1 MRIRAIIVAMY
12 IRKATRKYK
21 DKTYTNYLLVESL
34 STPKGPR
41 QKVICSLGDLSPRPR
56 EKWLEL
62 AHKMQSALAG
72 QTELFEQDLE
82 VGKVLEQARVQNS
95 QITEKAAPSRR
106 RQLPQVLAVQTDKV
120 QMEDP
125 REAGPVHVGHQ
136 FWRRLGLDAI
146 LEKTGMRKQA
156 RILTCAMVLN
166 RLVYPLS
173 EHAMADWIRRTA
185 LEDILGVDFQTL
197 SDTALYRNLDRLY
210 PQREF
215 IEKTLVESE
224 RDLFNLDQTVMLYDL
239 TSTYFE
245 GQALANPKA
254 KRGYS
259 RDKRP
264 DCKQVV
270 VALVVNRDGF
280 PLAHEIFEGSRQDRK
295 SLQDM
300 LEVLDNRVGLQ
311 PGQTVVVD
319 RGMAFDENLEQIR
332 SRGLQYLVASRQSER
347 DQWLGEFEDLGGFEE
362 VIRKP
367 SPRNPFQKKSQ
378 VQVKI
383 KRCDDGAR
391 VLCISSERKEKDRA
405 IREKQEGR
413 LCVDLAKLEKRVAAG
428 RLVKPVKI
436 GEAIGRLKERYPRVA
451 RYYEIRYEPQTKTFT
466 STLNK
471 DKRTTAEQ
479 LDGSYLLKTS
489 RSDLSAEEAW
499 RIYSLLTRAEEAFR
513 TMKSPLAERPIF
525 HQVERRVDTHIF
537 LCVLA
542 YHLLVAIEKTLLDRG
557 VHTSWG
563 TVRDS
568 LKNHQVATMVLPA
581 ENGQVLRIRKGTVP
595 EPEHKEL
602 YELLQVPEEIIRPR
616 KTWEAPRRADLV
628 TKKFASD

>member
-1 MRIRAIIVAMY
+1 
-12 IRKATRKYK
+12 
-21 DKTYTNYLLVESL
+21 
-34 STPKGPR
+34 
-41 QKVICSLGDLSPRPR
+41 
-56 EKWLEL
+56 
-62 AHKMQSALAG
+62 
-72 QTELFEQDLE
+72 
-82 VGKVLEQARVQNS
+82 
-95 QITEKAAPSRR
+95 
-106 RQLPQVLAVQTDKV
+106 
-120 QMEDP
+120 
-125 REAGPVHVGHQ
+125 
-136 FWRRLGLDAI
+136 
-146 LEKTGMRKQA
+146 
-156 RILTCAMVLN
+156 
-166 RLVYPLS
+166 
-173 EHAMADWIRRTA
+173 MADWIRKTA

-215 IEKTLVESE
+215 IEKALVESE

-280 PLAHEIFEGSRQDRK
+280 PLAHEVFEGSRQDRK

-300 LEVLDNRVGLQ
+300 LEVLDKRVGLQ

-332 SRGLQYLVASRQSER
+332 SRELHYLVASRQSER
-347 DQWLGEFEDLGGFEE
+347 DQWLGELEDLGGFEE

-383 KRCDDGAR
+383 NRIDDAAR

-413 LCVDLAKLEKRVAAG
+413 LRVDLAKLEKRVAAG

-436 GEAIGRLKERYPRVA
+436 GEAIGRLKARYPRVA

-471 DKRTTAEQ
+471 NKRTTAEQ
-479 LDGSYLLKTS
+479 LDASYLLKTS
-489 RSDLSAEEAW
+489 RSDLSVEEAW

-525 HQVERRVDTHIF
+525 DQIERRVDTHIF

-542 YHLLVAIEKTLLDRG
+542 YHLLAAIEKTLLDRG
-557 VHTSWG
+557 IPTSWG
-563 TVRDS
+563 AVRDS

-595 EPEHKEL
+595 EPEHKEV
-602 YELLQVPEEIIRPR
+602 YELLQVPKEIIRPR
-616 KTWEAPRRADLV
+616 KTWEAPRRADVV
-628 TKKFASD
+628 TKKFSTD

>member
-1 MRIRAIIVAMY
+1 MY

-41 QKVICSLGDLSPRPR
+41 QKVICSLGDLYPRPR

-82 VGKVLEQARVQNS
+82 VGQVLEQARVQNS
-95 QITEKAAPSRR
+95 EITGKAAPSRR
-106 RQLPQVLAVQTDKV
+106 RQLPQVLAVQTDEV

-136 FWRRLGLDAI
+136 FWRRLGLEAV
-146 LEKTGMRKQA
+146 LEQTGLRKQA

-332 SRGLQYLVASRQSER
+332 SRGLHYLVASRQSER

-451 RYYEIRYEPQTKTFT
+451 RYYEIRYKPQTKTFT

-471 DKRTTAEQ
+471 NKRTTAEQ

-489 RSDLSAEEAW
+489 RNDLSAEEAW
-499 RIYSLLTRAEEAFR
+499 RIYSLLTRAEEAFG

-525 HQVERRVDTHIF
+525 HQVERRVDTHIL

-581 ENGQVLRIRKGTVP
+581 ENVQVLRIRKGTVP

-616 KTWEAPRRADLV
+616 KTWEAPRRADIV
-628 TKKFASD
+628 TKKFATD